1 MTDYNFDSI
10 RPYHQNELPAALK
23 RIVNDDQFNRLLT
36 YLFPSEKHD
45 DLKDKILNAKNTNQ
59 LQLAFMLPVIRSIL
73 AKTAGELSLSGIKNY
88 NENTGCVFIA
98 NHRDIIL
105 DSYIL
110 SLYLVEN
117 GFNASQITWGNNL
130 MVSPLAIDLGK
141 ANKMITVYR
150 DGSPKEMFKNSQTLS
165 AYIRQ
170 TVAEQKQTVWIAQRK
185 GRAKDGTDTTDIGV
199 LKMLSLTGGKDFIKS
214 LGDLNITP
222 VTISYEWEPCDA
234 MKVRELLMSN
244 GNEYVKEKNEDFL
257 SIIGGVVSQK
267 GRIHLNIGTPLN
279 DWLEDVN
286 TEQRPNEVLKDIGL
300 FIDKQIH
307 QNYMLWPSN
316 YLAFDLLNNS
326 TKYSKEYD
334 SEIIEK
340 FNERLKN
347 AIDHTNGDKEKI
359 KELFL
364 KLYANPV
371 KNKINA
377 IGDLTDY

>member
-10 RPYHQNELPAALK
+10 RPYYEDELPAALK

-45 DLKDKILNAKNTNQ
+45 DLKGKILHAKSTHQ

-73 AKTAGELSLSGIKNY
+73 SKTSEKLSLSGIKNY
-88 NENTGCVFIA
+88 NENAGCVFIA

-185 GRAKDGTDTTDIGV
+185 GRAKDGTDTTDVGV

-214 LGDLNITP
+214 LGELNITP

-257 SIIGGVVSQK
+257 SIVGGVISQK

-279 DWLEDVN
+279 NWLEKIN
-286 TEQRPNEVLKDIGL
+286 TDQRPNEVLKDIGL

-326 TKYSKEYD
+326 TKYSKKYN
-334 SEIIEK
+334 SEIKEK
-340 FNERLKN
+340 FNERLQN

-359 KELFL
+359 TELFL

-371 KNKINA
+371 KNKISA
-377 IGDLTDY
+377 IGDLTD

>member
-1 MTDYNFDSI
+1 MTEYNFDSI
-10 RPYHQNELPAALK
+10 RPYHQDELPAALE
-23 RIVNDDQFNRLLT
+23 RIVNNDQFNRLLT
-36 YLFPSEKHD
+36 YLFPSGSHD
-45 DLKDKILNAKNTNQ
+45 EMKDKILKAKSTHQ

-73 AKTAGELSLSGIKNY
+73 SKTAGELSLSGIENFK
-88 NENTGCVFIA
+88 NTGCVFIA

-117 GFNASQITWGNNL
+117 GFKASQITWGNNL
-130 MVSPLAIDLGK
+130 MVSPLAVDLGK
-141 ANKMITVYR
+141 SNKMVTVFR
-150 DGSPKEMFKNSQTLS
+150 DGSPKEMFRNSQTLS

-170 TVAEQKQTVWIAQRK
+170 TITEQKQTVWIAQRK
-185 GRAKDGTDTTDIGV
+185 GRSKDGTDITDVGV

-222 VTISYEWEPCDA
+222 VAISYEWEPCDA
-234 MKVRELLMSN
+234 MKVRELLMSD

-267 GRIHLNIGTPLN
+267 GRIHLNIGTPMN
-279 DWLEDVN
+279 DWLKTVN
-286 TEQRPNEVLKDIGL
+286 TEQRPNEILKDIGL

-326 TKYSKEYD
+326 TKYSEEYN
-334 SEIIEK
+334 SETIEK
-340 FNERLKN
+340 FNERLQN
-347 AIDHTNGDKEKI
+347 AIDNTNGDKEKVT
-359 KELFL
+359 ELFL

-371 KNKINA
+371 INKFR
-377 IGDLTDY
+377 T